1 MPTPP
6 NTTPTPT
13 RVINVPSRDAVRY
26 MLRSLL
32 LTEQLLGKD
41 RTPGVDR
48 WVRELRV
55 TLTELLPNAEVRALL
70 TENDALAH
78 RIDRER

>member
-1 MPTPP
+1 MMTPP
-6 NTTPTPT
+6 AATLRPT
-13 RVINVPSRDAVRY
+13 RIIDVPSGDAVRY
-26 MLRSLL
+26 LLRSLL

-41 RTPGVDR
+41 RTPGVDL

-55 TLTELLPNAEVRALL
+55 TLTELLSKADLRALL
-70 TENDALAH
+70 TEHDALAH

>member
-6 NTTPTPT
+6 RTTPSPT
-13 RVINVPSRDAVRY
+13 RVIDVPSRDVVRY
-26 MLRSLL
+26 LLRSLL

-41 RTPGVDR
+41 RSPGVDR
-48 WVRELRV
+48 WVRDFRV
-55 TLTELLPNAEVRALL
+55 TLTELLPQTELRALL
-70 TENDALAH
+70 TEHDALAH

>member
-1 MPTPP
+1 MITPP
-6 NTTPTPT
+6 RTTPSPT
-13 RVINVPSRDAVRY
+13 RVIDVPSRDAVRY

-32 LTEQLLGKD
+32 LIEQFLGND

-48 WVRELRV
+48 WVREFRV
-55 TLTELLPNAEVRALL
+55 TLTKLLPPTELRALL
-70 TENDALAH
+70 TESDALAH

>member
-1 MPTPP
+1 MLTPP
-6 NTTPTPT
+6 RTTPIPT
-13 RVINVPSRDAVRY
+13 RVIDVPSRDVVRY
-26 MLRSLL
+26 LLRSLL

-41 RTPGVDR
+41 RSPGVDR

-55 TLTELLPNAEVRALL
+55 TLAELLPQTELRALL